1 MSVRI
6 IEYSAE
12 YQSIFRHLNVDWIT
26 QHWQLEES
34 DLCIFDD
41 PQSTIIDCGGQIF
54 IALLDEVAVGCCALI
69 RSEGCAY
76 DYELAKL
83 AVSPKAQ
90 GHGIGRML
98 CQRAIDEAHSRGGKI
113 LFLES
118 NRLLLPALHLYSE
131 LGFVELPTM
140 YPGLHSRG
148 DIQMELRL

>member
-6 IEYSAE
+6 VTYTSE
-12 YQSIFRHLNVDWIT
+12 YQPLFRQLNVDWIT

-34 DLCIFDD
+34 DLYIFDN
-41 PQSTIIDCGGQIF
+41 PQSTIIDRGGQIF
-54 IALLDEVAVGCCALI
+54 IALLDDVAVGCCALI
-69 RSEGCAY
+69 HSEGCAY

-83 AVSPKAQ
+83 AVSPAAQ
-90 GHGIGRML
+90 GHGIGRLL
-98 CQRAIDEAHSRGGKI
+98 CQSAIDDARRRGGKI

-118 NRLLLPALHLYSE
+118 NRILLPALHLYRE
-131 LGFVELPTM
+131 LGFVELTTM